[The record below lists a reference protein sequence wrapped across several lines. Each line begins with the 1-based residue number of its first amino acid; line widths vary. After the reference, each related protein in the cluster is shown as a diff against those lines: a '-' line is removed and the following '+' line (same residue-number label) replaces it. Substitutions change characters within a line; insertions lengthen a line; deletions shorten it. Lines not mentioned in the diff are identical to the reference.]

1 MYKALE
7 VEFINE
13 FTKAGIHKISLKK
26 PTLYG
31 KLHIPEPV
39 FTKKRFY
46 VALEK
51 MIFIGKNDILENHSP
66 KCGWFSRISAKFE
79 GHPVGE
85 NMKFVK
91 LEIATELSSRYK

>member
-26 PTLYG
+26 LTLYG
-31 KLHIPEPV
+31 KLHIPEPE

-51 MIFIGKNDILENHSP
+51 KWYSRKSSTKMWMIF
-66 KCGWFSRISAKFE
+66 
-79 GHPVGE
+79 
-85 NMKFVK
+85 
-91 LEIATELSSRYK
+91 

>member
-51 MIFIGKNDILENHSP
+51 MIFIGKNDIL
-66 KCGWFSRISAKFE
+66 KK
-79 GHPVGE
+79 
-85 NMKFVK
+85 
-91 LEIATELSSRYK
+91 SSTKMWMIF

>member
-26 PTLYG
+26 PTLHG
-31 KLHIPEPV
+31 KLHIPEPE
-39 FTKKRFY
+39 FMKKRFY

-51 MIFIGKNDILENHSP
+51 WYSLEKMIF
-66 KCGWFSRISAKFE
+66 
-79 GHPVGE
+79 
-85 NMKFVK
+85 
-91 LEIATELSSRYK
+91 

>member
-26 PTLYG
+26 LTLYG
-31 KLHIPEPV
+31 KLHIPEPE

-51 MIFIGKNDILENHSP
+51 K
-66 KCGWFSRISAKFE
+66 
-79 GHPVGE
+79 
-85 NMKFVK
+85 
-91 LEIATELSSRYK
+91 

>member
-13 FTKAGIHKISLKK
+13 FTKAETHKISLKK

-31 KLHIPEPV
+31 KLHIPEPE

-51 MIFIGKNDILENHSP
+51 KMIFQKIIHQNVDDFLEYLQNLRAIL
-66 KCGWFSRISAKFE
+66 
-79 GHPVGE
+79 
-85 NMKFVK
+85 
-91 LEIATELSSRYK
+91 

>member
-13 FTKAGIHKISLKK
+13 FTKTETHKISLKK

-31 KLHIPEPV
+31 KLHIPEPE

-51 MIFIGKNDILENHSP
+51 MIF
-66 KCGWFSRISAKFE
+66 
-79 GHPVGE
+79 
-85 NMKFVK
+85 
-91 LEIATELSSRYK
+91 

>member
-26 PTLYG
+26 PTLHG
-31 KLHIPEPV
+31 KLHIPEPE
-39 FTKKRFY
+39 FMKKRFY

-51 MIFIGKNDILENHSP
+51 MIF
-66 KCGWFSRISAKFE
+66 
-79 GHPVGE
+79 
-85 NMKFVK
+85 
-91 LEIATELSSRYK
+91 